1 MPQLVASFWLN
12 LESKIEINLMQ
23 CNAFDACLDANEWN
37 VCTCQAKIFFIVG
50 YIMSSTFQIKVVL
63 LLSQALSWNH
73 PFTLGSQWNHPFALG
88 SRWNHP
94 FTMGSRWNHPFT
106 LGSRWNHPFTMGSR
120 PQLVVVSGLSVGI
133 PFTVGFRLQLVVVSS
148 LSVGIPF
155 TVGFRPSQSLW
166 LSSSLFLETFLSLL

>member
-1 MPQLVASFWLN
+1 MKCMHMLSQDIFHSWL
-12 LESKIEINLMQ
+12 SHVINLP
-23 CNAFDACLDANEWN
+23 NN
-37 VCTCQAKIFFIVG
+37 
-50 YIMSSTFQIKVVL
+50 VVL
-63 LLSQALSWNH
+63 LLSQAFSWNH
-73 PFTLGSQWNHPFALG
+73 PFTLG

-106 LGSRWNHPFTMGSR
+106 MGSK

-155 TVGFRPSQSLW
+155 TVGFRPSRSLW
-166 LSSSLFLETFLSLL
+166 LLRSLILKIFLSLL